1 MTIRGKHAY
10 YRRQVQCL
18 RVLSSARAGEAD
30 RYSPEAG
37 CTGPTGA
44 STSGATQQRA
54 AEVDVIVDLWVG
66 VG

>member
-1 MTIRGKHAY
+1 MTIREKHAY
-10 YRRQVQCL
+10 YRRHVQCL
-18 RVLSSARAGEAD
+18 RVLSSAGEAD